1 MLMQHIG
8 VGYFGYYRATA
19 YAMKHSLMPEIA
31 KLRMKAL
38 NFWDKHGIRAAT
50 DAFDVST
57 RTLYWWR
64 RLLRTGGPEALIP
77 RSKAPL
83 VRRSRHWHPD
93 VLKEIRRLRTEL
105 PNLGKEQIFVRLKP
119 WCEARHFTCPS
130 TSTIGRII
138 AGAHDK
144 MRMIPVRLSAR
155 GKARLIKKRSVK
167 PRRPKQYRPVKT
179 GELIGMDAIELRMG
193 DLRRYII
200 TMIDEHSDYALALA
214 VPSLNSDI
222 TSHFFS
228 KATKL
233 FPVAIRQVVTDNGKE
248 FLGNFDK
255 TLQEAS
261 IKHIWTYPY
270 TPKMNAT
277 CERFNRTLREHPEN
291 NQFHFTEEFTV
302 LRSGGVE
309 TRRPD
314 IVCFVNG
321 IPLAV
326 IEAKSPAGHGKKGPT
341 IDEGISQSIRN
352 QLNDE
357 IPQLFVYSQLLL
369 SINGHDGRYGTCHT
383 PMKFWAAWREED
395 ITDPQMYAL
404 RNHPLSTE
412 QIHALFD
419 HRPSV
424 DLKWYQQLIDG
435 GELAVSGQDKL
446 LISLLSPER
455 LLEMTRFFTL
465 FDKKTGK
472 IVARYQQVFGIK
484 RLLERISTRRPD
496 GGREGGVIWHTTGSG
511 KSYTMVFL
519 SKALILHDSLKQCRI
534 VVVTDRV
541 DLEGQLSGTFVS
553 GGELA
558 GKDDKAKAMA
568 TSGQK
573 LAQQIG
579 SGKER
584 IIFTLIQKFN
594 SATKLPECVNT
605 SPDIIV
611 LIDEGHRSQGGE
623 NHVRMKL
630 ALPNAAFVAF
640 TGTPLLKEDKT
651 TNKFGPIVHAYTMQR
666 AVEDK
671 AVTPLL
677 YEERIPDLEVNDR
690 AIDAW
695 FDRITDG
702 LSEAQKADLKRKYAR
717 KGEVYSADDRI
728 RLIALDIAT
737 HFSKN
742 IDEGLKGQLACDS
755 KISAIKYK
763 KYLDEAGLFESA
775 VVISPPDTREGNT
788 EVDESKLPEVT
799 KWWKDNVG
807 TQDESVYTRNIISR
821 FDTDEKLK
829 LLIVVDKLL
838 TGFDEPKN
846 TVLYIDKPLKSHNL
860 IQAIAR
866 VNRLHPLKKFGLL
879 IDYRGILA
887 ELDTTIG
894 KYQDLASRTQGGY
907 DIKDIDGLYSA
918 MSSEYKRLPH
928 LYNQLW
934 AIFAGVKNKNDTEQ
948 LRAVLVPKMEERDG
962 EMVDIHQKTRDDFF
976 EALTAFAGCLKVALQ
991 SATFFTDKSFTE
1003 QDRNLYKET
1012 VKQMSSLR
1020 QWAMQVSGEQ
1030 VNYDDYAEQVKKLLD
1045 KHVTGVEV
1053 REPDGVYEV
1062 GKMGK
1067 SEKPEE
1073 WDNNKT
1079 RNETDIIKT
1088 RVTKMIEQE
1097 LRDDPYAQEAF
1108 SKLLRMAIE
1117 EAEKLFDHPLKQYL
1131 LFREFEE
1138 QVEARKLSDIPDA
1151 LAVNKHAQAYY
1162 GVFKKELPEVFAV
1175 NDVQVQDKWTKL
1187 AFEVDN
1193 IIVKAVAENSLNP
1206 QDIEKVVKTSLLPL
1220 LFTACREIGAGM
1232 NQVNRIVETI
1242 IQILRVGLMK
1252 S

>member
-1 MLMQHIG
+1 MNQ
-8 VGYFGYYRATA
+8 T
-19 YAMKHSLMPEIA
+19 
-31 KLRMKAL
+31 
-38 NFWDKHGIRAAT
+38 
-50 DAFDVST
+50 
-57 RTLYWWR
+57 
-64 RLLRTGGPEALIP
+64 
-77 RSKAPL
+77 
-83 VRRSRHWHPD
+83 
-93 VLKEIRRLRTEL
+93 
-105 PNLGKEQIFVRLKP
+105 
-119 WCEARHFTCPS
+119 
-130 TSTIGRII
+130 
-138 AGAHDK
+138 
-144 MRMIPVRLSAR
+144 
-155 GKARLIKKRSVK
+155 
-167 PRRPKQYRPVKT
+167 
-179 GELIGMDAIELRMG
+179 
-193 DLRRYII
+193 
-200 TMIDEHSDYALALA
+200 
-214 VPSLNSDI
+214 
-222 TSHFFS
+222 
-228 KATKL
+228 
-233 FPVAIRQVVTDNGKE
+233 
-248 FLGNFDK
+248 
-255 TLQEAS
+255 
-261 IKHIWTYPY
+261 Y
-270 TPKMNAT
+270 TPKFQEEYSAKIPALTLLTSLGWTFLSPKQIMDYRGYKQDEVVLRPVLREELSKRSFMAGGKT
-277 CERFNRTLREHPEN
+277 CQLSEKALDNLISQVCSPALNEGLLKANERMYNHLLYGIAVTEFVDGKKVNPTIALIDWEHPEN
-291 NQFHFTEEFTV
+291 NQFYFTEEFTV

-326 IEAKSPAGHGKKGPT
+326 IEAKSPAGHSKKGPT

-357 IPQLFVYSQLLL
+357 IPQLFAYSQILL

-395 ITDPQMYAL
+395 ITYAQMYAL
-404 RNHPLSTE
+404 RNHKLSTE

-419 HRPSV
+419 HRPSA
-424 DLKWYQQLIDG
+424 DLDWYQQLIAA

-519 SKALILHDSLKQCRI
+519 SKALILHDSLKRCRI
-534 VVVTDRV
+534 VVVTDRI
-541 DLEGQLSGTFVS
+541 DLEEQLSSSFAS

-558 GKDDKAKAMA
+558 GKKDKANAMA
-568 TSGQK
+568 TSGQM
-573 LAQQIG
+573 LAKQIG

-1097 LRDDPYAQEAF
+1097 LRDDPYAQETF